1 MIREKMVRGVLS
13 RRSVSPDGAQ
23 TGTIMGRRRRQ
34 LEKEHVATS
43 ESAGSLE

>member
-1 MIREKMVRGVLS
+1 MIREKMVQKGL
-13 RRSVSPDGAQ
+13 GASSNF
-23 TGTIMGRRRRQ
+23 RWQ